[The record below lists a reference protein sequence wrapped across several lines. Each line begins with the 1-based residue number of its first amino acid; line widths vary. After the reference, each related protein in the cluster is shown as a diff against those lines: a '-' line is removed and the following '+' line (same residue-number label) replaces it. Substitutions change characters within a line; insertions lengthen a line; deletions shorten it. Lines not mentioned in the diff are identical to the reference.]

1 MADEALL
8 ATGPVTDAE
17 PVTDTVPAA
26 DFGAAAGAP
35 ETRGRTE
42 IEPRVTERIAEVAAA
57 KVPGVARQESTFGRG
72 LPRAEARQAG
82 QRVRLQLRI
91 AVLWGRPL
99 AQVAADTRT
108 AVAEQVNALTGLVV
122 DSVDVHIDT
131 VLPDRELAIAQ
142 PRRVL

>member
-1 MADEALL
+1 VADEALL
-8 ATGPVTDAE
+8 ATGPVADAE

-26 DFGAAAGAP
+26 DFGAVAGEP
-35 ETRGRTE
+35 EMRGRTE
-42 IEPRVTERIAEVAAA
+42 IKPRVTERIAEVAATR
-57 KVPGVARQESTFGRG
+57 VPGVAQQESTFGRG

-122 DSVDVHIDT
+122 DTVDVHIDT
-131 VLPDRELAIAQ
+131 VLPDRELTIAQ

>member
-1 MADEALL
+1 MADDALL
-8 ATGPVTDAE
+8 ASDPAA
-17 PVTDTVPAA
+17 AA
-26 DFGAAAGAP
+26 DFGAAADEL

-42 IEPRVTERIAEVAAA
+42 IKPRVTERIAEVAATR
-57 KVPGVARQESTFGRG
+57 VPGVARQDATFGRG

-82 QRVRLQLRI
+82 ERVRLQVRI

-108 AVAEQVNALTGLVV
+108 AVAQQVNALTGLVV
-122 DSVDVHIDT
+122 DTVDVDIDT
-131 VLPDRELAIAQ
+131 VLPDRELAVAQ

>member
-8 ATGPVTDAE
+8 DAE
-17 PVTDTVPAA
+17 PATVTGPAPGTVPAA
-26 DFGAAAGAP
+26 DFGAAADEPAA
-35 ETRGRTE
+35 RGRTE
-42 IEPRVTERIAEVAAA
+42 IKPRVTERIAEVAAA
-57 KVPGVARQESTFGRG
+57 RVPGVAKQEATFGRG

-108 AVAEQVNALTGLVV
+108 AVAEQVNALTGLEV
-122 DSVDVHIDT
+122 DTVDVHIET
-131 VLPDRELAIAQ
+131 VLPDRELTIAE